1 MIAGRILKCVKG
13 TKCIFPL
20 KGHRLQKKDS
30 KGETNPCSMHS
41 TCTATASIQYKILQF
56 REAQLQE
63 IEQLMTD
70 LKASVICIF
79 LVQP

>member
-1 MIAGRILKCVKG
+1 
-13 TKCIFPL
+13 
-20 KGHRLQKKDS
+20 
-30 KGETNPCSMHS
+30 MHS

-63 IEQLMTD
+63 VEQLMTD